1 MPRFSYPNFPFPFYK
16 NYSRN
21 PTYSHNF
28 SLSQTSHTSNY
39 GKNNFQNNSSIKSDI
54 TSYSKNVSQ
63 HINLDED
70 KNCRNFEEKNKSNK
84 NNNDYLF
91 DLFGLKI
98 YSDDVL
104 LVSLIY
110 FLYSE
115 GVRDDSLF
123 LALILLLI
131 S

>member
-1 MPRFSYPNFPFPFYK
+1 MPRFTYMNYPFHFYR
-16 NYSRN
+16 NYSRIPPHFPSVQAN
-21 PTYSHNF
+21 NF
-28 SLSQTSHTSNY
+28 S
-39 GKNNFQNNSSIKSDI
+39 KDIINSFEKS
-54 TSYSKNVSQ
+54 SKNSNHVNDNR
-63 HINLDED
+63 IL
-70 KNCRNFEEKNKSNK
+70 RNFEQKNKSNK
-84 NNNDYLF
+84 NTDEYLF

-115 GVRDDSLF
+115 NVKDDGLF
-123 LALILLLI
+123 LVLVLLLL

>member
-1 MPRFSYPNFPFPFYK
+1 MARFSYPNFPFPFYK
-16 NYSRN
+16 NYSRVPKN
-21 PTYSHNF
+21 SYHYPPSRMNNHFHYDKSPNLSTENGSSCF
-28 SLSQTSHTSNY
+28 SSESYTHSSSSESENRA
-39 GKNNFQNNSSIKSDI
+39 NSR
-54 TSYSKNVSQ
+54 Q
-63 HINLDED
+63 
-70 KNCRNFEEKNKSNK
+70 KNKSNK
-84 NNNDYLF
+84 NNDDFLF

-115 GVRDDSLF
+115 GVKDDGLF
-123 LALILLLI
+123 LVLILLLL